1 MAMLPLRN
9 AMALEQANCQM
20 HEQSSIEMTD
30 HAMHAMHDMSDTANV
45 DVNEQHDCCCCDNG
59 MSCNGN
65 CNLGLGVSFIMQPS
79 FTVPVINSTAFQAFI
94 NGPLVLTEF
103 SPPIRPPASLQ
114 I

>member
-9 AMALEQANCQM
+9 GMAFEQVDCQM
-20 HEQSSIEMTD
+20 QEKSSIEMTEHD
-30 HAMHAMHDMSDTANV
+30 MHAMHGMSDIADV
-45 DVNEQHDCCCCDNG
+45 DANEQHDCCCCDSG

-65 CNLGLGVSFIMQPS
+65 CSLGLGVSFFMQPAI
-79 FTVPVINSTAFQAFI
+79 TVPVINGTAFQACI
-94 NGPLVLTEF
+94 NSPLVLTEF